1 MTDIFH
7 EVDEDVRRDKLVN
20 LWRRYQTPI
29 FVIAFLIVAATGG
42 WTYYENERL
51 KAAEAANARYQA
63 ATALARD
70 GKRAEAVAAFE
81 AIAKDGPKGYA
92 ALARLRAAGELIAI
106 DKAKAVAA
114 FDAIADDK
122 NVDKL
127 TQEVARLRAAM
138 LVMEDGDRQKLELR
152 LGPLMTSSGPFRYS
166 AQEWTA
172 LDALENGDFDEAQR
186 VFDMLLSDRSAPQ
199 AMRQRA
205 TAYQGLLRAAR
216 GLVKAG
222 APTGI
227 SIVPSVESGSDTDG
241 ASGIEISPSK

>member
-1 MTDIFH
+1 MSDIFH
-7 EVDEDVRRDKLVN
+7 EVDEDVRRDKLAD
-20 LWRRYQTPI
+20 LWRRYQTPV

-42 WTYYENERL
+42 WSYYESQRL
-51 KAAEAANARYQA
+51 KTAESANGRFEAAA
-63 ATALARD
+63 ALARD

-81 AIAKDGPKGYA
+81 AMAKDGPKGYA
-92 ALARLRAAGELIAI
+92 SLARLRAAGELVAV
-106 DKAKAVAA
+106 DKAKALTA

-138 LVMEDGDRQKLELR
+138 LVMADGDRQKLELR
-152 LGPLMTSSGPFRYS
+152 LGPLMTSTGPFRYS

-186 VFDMLLSDRSAPQ
+186 VFDLLLNDRDAPQ

-205 TAYQGLLRAAR
+205 TAYQGLLKAAR
-216 GLVKAG
+216 GSANGG
-222 APTGI
+222 APAGVTI
-227 SIVPSVESGSDTDG
+227 SPAIESSSGDNS
-241 ASGIEISPSK
+241 SGIEVSPSK